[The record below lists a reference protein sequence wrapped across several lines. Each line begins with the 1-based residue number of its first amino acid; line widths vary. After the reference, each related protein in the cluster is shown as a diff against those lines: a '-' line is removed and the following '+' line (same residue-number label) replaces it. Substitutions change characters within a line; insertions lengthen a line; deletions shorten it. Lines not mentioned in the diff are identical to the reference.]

1 MQDMNP
7 ITNIFQGNTLR
18 NMLNTLSIF
27 LLSFASSMLGY
38 SLYLFMEAFSL
49 IKVKYSSWSGE
60 ALMWALIL
68 LFISLFILF
77 IPIELRLIKWD
88 NSSDFQNVLGRI
100 VTTVIVSM
108 GLLFLSSL
116 FFQDSNVILQNINI
130 ILRAFAFSGL
140 VFVNIVSFLI
150 WWGSSNFNQ
159 LNKYSLTLTGT
170 VWVLGSLAFI
180 S

>member
-1 MQDMNP
+1 MGSEMCIRD
-7 ITNIFQGNTLR
+7 R
-18 NMLNTLSIF
+18 
-27 LLSFASSMLGY
+27 
-38 SLYLFMEAFSL
+38 
-49 IKVKYSSWSGE
+49 
-60 ALMWALIL
+60 
-68 LFISLFILF
+68 
-77 IPIELRLIKWD
+77 D

-100 VTTVIVSM
+100 ITTVIVSM

-180 S
+180 G